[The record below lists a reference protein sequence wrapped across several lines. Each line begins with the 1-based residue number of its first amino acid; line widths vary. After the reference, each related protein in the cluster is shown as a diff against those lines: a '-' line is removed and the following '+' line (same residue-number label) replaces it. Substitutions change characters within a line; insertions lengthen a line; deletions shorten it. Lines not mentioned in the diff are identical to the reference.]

1 LIFGQCGYLFAINWF
16 VQALWLVIWKRSTP
30 TAFLL
35 ALVDIAILLSTGLVI
50 LQYSMYAKLSLFEII
65 SLRAGF
71 SIYIGW
77 VTAASILNVSYV
89 LLSSGMKNNHVAWGK
104 AILCVAYI
112 VYAAYGFIERNP
124 LYSFVF
130 IIVLLGIKG

>member
-1 LIFGQCGYLFAINWF
+1 M
-16 VQALWLVIWKRSTP
+16 
-30 TAFLL
+30 
-35 ALVDIAILLSTGLVI
+35 DIAILLSTGLVI

-77 VTAASILNVSYV
+77 VTAASILNVTYV